1 MLGYCSISADSSLD
15 PPRSPAHDAFV
26 LISAISITAWELAA
40 AVDYAPSPTNPSGSG
55 SIVTA
60 VRWLEETLLG
70 TIATTVAVISVAS
83 IGFMALSGRVDLRR
97 AATIV
102 LGCFILF
109 GASSIVA
116 GLESAVRD
124 QGSSGFAS
132 PLAQSADISPLPTLP
147 QRPAGYDPY
156 AGAAVPQ

>member
-1 MLGYCSISADSSLD
+1 MLGYRYISADSSLD

-26 LISAISITAWELAA
+26 LISAISTAAWELGGGA
-40 AVDYAPSPTNPSGSG
+40 DPSVSG
-55 SIVTA
+55 SIVA
-60 VRWLEETLLG
+60 AIRWLEGTLLG
-70 TIATTVAVISVAS
+70 TIATTAAVISVAS
-83 IGFMALSGRVDLRR
+83 VGFMALGGRVDLRR

-132 PLAQSADISPLPTLP
+132 PPIQSVDISPLATLP
-147 QRPAGYDPY
+147 QHPAGYDPY